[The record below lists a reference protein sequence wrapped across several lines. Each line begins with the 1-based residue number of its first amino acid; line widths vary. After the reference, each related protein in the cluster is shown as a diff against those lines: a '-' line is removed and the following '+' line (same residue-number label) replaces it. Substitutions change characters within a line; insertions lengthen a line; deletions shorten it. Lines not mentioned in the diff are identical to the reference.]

1 MAAVTLQIVS
11 MSHTDYC
18 ILGLFVC
25 LYLLYGVCILHGFFL
40 HCMLHC
46 MIVCELDQAADGIHF
61 DRLDQNKT
69 NICILQVTRN
79 CPPPSPPIVF
89 KAQRKEMHAG
99 EK

>member
-1 MAAVTLQIVS
+1 
-11 MSHTDYC
+11 
-18 ILGLFVC
+18 
-25 LYLLYGVCILHGFFL
+25 
-40 HCMLHC
+40 MLHW

-89 KAQRKEMHAG
+89 KAQGKEMHASEKWLEHWRWHKEEG
-99 EK
+99 ETNHKL